1 MTSIHT
7 ERFEAMRWKLKR
19 ELSNFAKQQ
28 ALRVVQNERF
38 TLIAIL
44 LFINTNKRLNYTLVG
59 WFTPQAQIDALERL
73 SFKSMKNYVRN
84 NYADCKAVA
93 IIAGNINE
101 RNAITVA
108 KNFFRQISLAGPY
121 HDNALYL
128 RRTVSFPKP
137 SNLLVTVPAVYSQE
151 NAILV
156 VYQIGRLSLQ
166 DRMTFSGLNLNY

>member
-1 MTSIHT
+1 
-7 ERFEAMRWKLKR
+7 
-19 ELSNFAKQQ
+19 
-28 ALRVVQNERF
+28 
-38 TLIAIL
+38 
-44 LFINTNKRLNYTLVG
+44 
-59 WFTPQAQIDALERL
+59 
-73 SFKSMKNYVRN
+73 MKNYVRN

-166 DRMTFSGLNLNY
+166 DQMTFSGLNLNGFNPIWALLLKWLIRLHVMNASISLEPSVNLVIRFVAPWFRIRAGSDHMCEYLFYLRTHTHSV